1 MNENNIR
8 KHKIEI
14 RYELYSV
21 NDNVYNLFNAKEI
34 MKELIS

>member
-8 KHKIEI
+8 QHNIES
-14 RYELYSV
+14 RYQLYSV